1 MINCTKCVG
10 KMFVDRQYSSV
21 MHLETY
27 CIRCGNRKFYHPPSD
42 TTEGQWILNQEK
54 LRAKTT
60 IASL

>member
-1 MINCTKCVG
+1 MIKCVKCSG
-10 KMFVDRQYSSV
+10 KMFVDRQYSSI

-42 TTEGQWILNQEK
+42 TTEGQWILNQERLK
-54 LRAKTT
+54 AKTT